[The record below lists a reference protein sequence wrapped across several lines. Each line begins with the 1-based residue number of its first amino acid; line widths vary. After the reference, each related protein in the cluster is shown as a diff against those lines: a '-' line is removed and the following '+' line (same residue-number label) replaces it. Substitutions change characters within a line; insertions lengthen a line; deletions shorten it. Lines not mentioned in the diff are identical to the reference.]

1 MNVCLLSLELKLNA
15 KEDTAKERIYYMYK
29 EEIKNED
36 SEIAY
41 GKMSKAVE
49 ENKLTITTK
58 RLSWE
63 FDLYQKF
70 MCTDKNNNNKKT
82 KSHPS
87 PFIPVTFSLL
97 LKNYYSFGFNIFRHP
112 VCFNE
117 TKMKWSISMI
127 NIKTKVFLFKRY

>member
-58 RLSWE
+58 RLS
-63 FDLYQKF
+63 
-70 MCTDKNNNNKKT
+70 
-82 KSHPS
+82 
-87 PFIPVTFSLL
+87 
-97 LKNYYSFGFNIFRHP
+97 
-112 VCFNE
+112 
-117 TKMKWSISMI
+117 
-127 NIKTKVFLFKRY
+127 